1 MKTSVTN
8 TTNQFKSKKWNEIS
22 ITNLIEDKCICIKHR
37 KNIVLNRN
45 QKKKRKSKKNL
56 NERSAGAGSG
66 KRWPRPFSFGK
77 KVNPYWQPL
86 ELQFKFMTV

>member
-1 MKTSVTN
+1 M
-8 TTNQFKSKKWNEIS
+8 FG
-22 ITNLIEDKCICIKHR
+22 
-37 KNIVLNRN
+37 LNG
-45 QKKKRKSKKNL
+45 KRKSKKNL